1 MSQWSVSNL
10 GAAVEQYSSVVG
22 ESLHY
27 FNADIWQTYIDRV
40 GHENIRCVWS
50 GAPQQGEF
58 AGGLAFYRMGQWYG
72 GQRVA
77 SAGVSG
83 VGIDPAFRGSGACKH
98 LLQSTLSELF
108 EEGMPIAALYASTRG
123 LYRSVGFEI
132 SGHRI
137 DYSLKM
143 PSFRRHPDAR
153 ELQATRTL
161 TPDFAVLA
169 KLAEHRGRIQ
179 NGNIDRTDGMWQRI
193 LEPIGRTS
201 TSYLIGDPTRPD
213 GFITLLHGKRE
224 LGHPQALTASDY
236 YAATPAAMQRIIALI
251 LDHRSMCDRL
261 VWYGGPQDDLMLAA
275 VEEHLEIPGQLLTLN
290 RIIHL
295 KNALES
301 RGYPKHLNAS
311 LVLVIDDPLLTG
323 NSGRWALRVQD
334 GEGTLEQAGS
344 LDPYASAGLEMSIQ
358 TLVPLYTSMYTC
370 SQLVKQG
377 RVRARTTEAVE
388 LADAIFAGPAPW
400 TVELF

>member
-1 MSQWSVSNL
+1 MPEWSVSNL
-10 GAAVEQYSSVVG
+10 GGAVEQYSSVVG

-27 FNADIWQTYIDRV
+27 FNPDIWQTYIERV
-40 GHENIRCVWS
+40 GRENIRCVWS
-50 GAPQQGEF
+50 GAPEQAAF

-98 LLQSTLSELF
+98 LLQTTLGELF

-132 SGHRI
+132 SGHLI
-137 DYSLKM
+137 EYSLKM
-143 PSFRRHPDAR
+143 PSFKKLPDAM

-161 TPDFAVLA
+161 TPDFAILA
-169 KLAEHRGRIQ
+169 KLAEHRGRIH

-193 LEPIGRTS
+193 LEPVGRTS
-201 TSYLIGDPTRPD
+201 TTYLIGEPTQPD
-213 GFITLLHGKRE
+213 GFVTLLHGKRE
-224 LGHPQALTASDY
+224 LGHPQALTASDF

-261 VWYGGPQDDLMLAA
+261 VWHGGPQDDLMLAA
-275 VEEHLEIPGQLLTLN
+275 IEEHLEIPGQLLTLN

-295 KNALES
+295 KNAMES
-301 RGYPKHLNAS
+301 RGYPKHLNIS
-311 LVLVIDDPLLTG
+311 LGLAIDDPMLTE
-323 NSGRWALRVQD
+323 NSGKWTLRVKD
-334 GEGTLEQAGS
+334 GKGTLESGGTLEHS
-344 LDPYASAGLEMSIQ
+344 SSADLEMSIQ

-370 SQLVKQG
+370 AQLAKQG
-377 RVRARTTEAVE
+377 RVRARTTDAVA